1 MGEAKQRDLVSQQQV
16 VEALGLETANGRL
29 KVRWDGNAQAT
40 ALGQMPFFIEFLTI
54 TGLFDQWVAHCPLDY
69 KSPNG
74 SSRRDIL
81 GTWLLS
87 ILSGHWRYAH
97 VSAIRADGVNPRL
110 LGMSGVV
117 AEDTLRRALK
127 AIDETLGS
135 EWLSHHIGRTVLGLL
150 DAPWILD
157 VDATIKP
164 LYGKQQG
171 AVLGYNPHK
180 PGRPSHAYHS
190 YQVCGLRLMLGV
202 DVLAGNE
209 SHAHYTLPGLV
220 KLLDSLP
227 AQKRPKLVRGDAGLG
242 VEPMLCALEE
252 RGQSYLFKLRLTKN
266 VKRYIEK
273 LFWEQD
279 WSAVREGW
287 EGRNGELKLNGWSRA
302 RRVIVLRRALRGEAL
317 LADESQGILAF
328 IETDI
333 AAKRYE
339 YAVLVTDLK
348 HELLT
353 IAQLYRD
360 RADAENTFDEL
371 KNQWGWG
378 GFTTQDL
385 ARCRLSALAVALIY
399 NWWSLF
405 VRLGNPK
412 ARLEAITSRPF
423 LLSAVARQTTHG
435 GAQHLTITSQHAQA
449 NKAQSMLAAIH
460 ALINQFKVAAEQL
473 KTKSVWQLV
482 CEHILT
488 TVARFRSKIPRL
500 LAPPTPALA
509 PVNRCF

>member
-1 MGEAKQRDLVSQQQV
+1 MA
-16 VEALGLETANGRL
+16 
-29 KVRWDGNAQAT
+29 
-40 ALGQMPFFIEFLTI
+40 FFIEFLTV
-54 TGLFDQWVAHCPLDY
+54 TGLFDQWVANCPLDY

-97 VSAIRADGVNPRL
+97 VSTIRADGVNPRL

-117 AEDTLRRALK
+117 AEDTVRRALK
-127 AIDETLGS
+127 AIDETLGTA
-135 EWLSHHIGRTVLGLL
+135 WLSGHLGRTVLGLL

-157 VDATIKP
+157 VDVTIKP

-209 SHAHYTLPGLV
+209 SHAHDTLPGLIRLV
-220 KLLDSLP
+220 DSLP

-279 WSAVREGW
+279 WSELKEGW

-317 LADESQGILAF
+317 LAGVAGHSW
-328 IETDI
+328 
-333 AAKRYE
+333 
-339 YAVLVTDLK
+339 V
-348 HELLT
+348 
-353 IAQLYRD
+353 YRN
-360 RADAENTFDEL
+360 RHT
-371 KNQWGWG
+371 
-378 GFTTQDL
+378 
-385 ARCRLSALAVALIY
+385 
-399 NWWSLF
+399 
-405 VRLGNPK
+405 
-412 ARLEAITSRPF
+412 
-423 LLSAVARQTTHG
+423 RQT
-435 GAQHLTITSQHAQA
+435 L
-449 NKAQSMLAAIH
+449 
-460 ALINQFKVAAEQL
+460 
-473 KTKSVWQLV
+473 
-482 CEHILT
+482 
-488 TVARFRSKIPRL
+488 
-500 LAPPTPALA
+500 
-509 PVNRCF
+509 

>member
-1 MGEAKQRDLVSQQQV
+1 MGEAKSRALVARGEV
-16 VEALGLETANGRL
+16 VEALGLQSASGQL
-29 KVRWDGNAQAT
+29 KVRWDNKAQAT
-40 ALGQMPFFIEFLTI
+40 VLGQMAFFIEFLTV
-54 TGLFDQWVAHCPLDY
+54 TGLFDQWVRDCPVHY

-81 GTWLLS
+81 GTWMLS

-97 VSAIRADGVNPRL
+97 VSAIRADGVNPGL
-110 LGMSGVV
+110 LGMSAVV
-117 AEDTLRRALK
+117 AEDTVRRALK
-127 AIDETLGS
+127 AIDEKAGCD
-135 EWLSHHIGRTVLGLL
+135 WLLRHIGRTVLGLL

-157 VDATIKP
+157 VDVTIKP

-171 AVLGYNPHK
+171 ALVGYNPHK

-190 YQVCGLRLMLGV
+190 YQVSGLRLMLGV
-202 DVLAGNE
+202 DVVAGNQ
-209 SHAHYTLPGLV
+209 SHVNQTLPGLLR
-220 KLLDSLP
+220 LLDALP
-227 AQKRPKLVRGDAGLG
+227 QSKRPKLVRGDAGLG
-242 VEPMLCALEE
+242 VEPMLGALEE
-252 RGQSYLFKLRLTKN
+252 RGQRYLFKLRLTKN

-279 WSAVREGW
+279 WRDVGEQW
-287 EGRNGELKLNGWSRA
+287 EGREGELRLSGWSRT

-328 IETDI
+328 IEADR

-339 YAVLVTDLK
+339 YAVLVTDLDQ
-348 HELLT
+348 ELLT
-353 IAQLYRD
+353 VAQLYRD

-378 GFTTQDL
+378 GFTTHDL
-385 ARCRLSALAVALIY
+385 ARCRLAALGVALIY

-412 ARLEAITSRPF
+412 ARMEAITSRPF

-435 GAQHLTITSQHAQA
+435 GAQHLRITSQHANQD
-449 NKAQSMLAAIH
+449 KAKVLLAGIH
-460 ALINQFKVAAEQL
+460 QLLVRLKAVAEQL
-473 KTKSVWQLV
+473 KGKSVWQLV
-482 CEHILT
+482 CEHLLT
-488 TVARFRSKIPRL
+488 TVAHFKSNIPWV
-500 LAPPTPALA
+500 LAPPTPAL
-509 PVNRCF
+509 PPGNCGF

>member
-1 MGEAKQRDLVSQQQV
+1 MGEAKKRELVTREHV
-16 VEALGLETANGRL
+16 VEALGLETASGRL

-40 ALGQMPFFIEFLTI
+40 TLGQMAFFVEFLTV
-54 TGLFDQWVAHCPLDY
+54 TGLFDQWVADCPLKY

-74 SSRRDIL
+74 SSPRDIL

-87 ILSGHWRYAH
+87 IVSGHWRYAH
-97 VSAIRADGVNPRL
+97 VSAIRADGVNPGL

-127 AIDETLGS
+127 AIDEQLGPQ
-135 EWLSHHIGRTVLGLL
+135 WLTGHIGRTVLGLL

-157 VDATIKP
+157 VDVTIKP

-171 AVLGYNPHK
+171 AVVGYNPHK

-190 YQVCGLRLMLGV
+190 YQVSGLRLMLGV
-202 DVLAGNE
+202 DVLAGNQ
-209 SHAHYTLPGLV
+209 SHANHTLPGLV
-220 KLLDSLP
+220 SILDGL
-227 AQKRPKLVRGDAGLG
+227 AAHRRPKLVRGDAGLAG
-242 VEPMLCALEE
+242 EPMLYALEA
-252 RGQSYLFKLRLTKN
+252 RGQNYLFKLRLTRN
-266 VKRYIEK
+266 VKRYVEK
-273 LFWEQD
+273 CFWDEN
-279 WSAVREGW
+279 WREAGQGW
-287 EGRNGELKLNGWSRA
+287 EGRDGELKLDGWSRT
-302 RRVIVLRRALRGEAL
+302 RRVMVLRRPMRGEAL

-328 IETDI
+328 IEANI
-333 AAKRYE
+333 PAKRYE

-360 RADAENTFDEL
+360 RADSENTFDEL

-435 GAQHLTITSQHAQA
+435 GAQHLTITSQHADA
-449 NKAQSMLAAIH
+449 NKAQSMLAHIH
-460 ALINQFKVAAEQL
+460 GLINRFKVAAEQL
-473 KTKSVWQLV
+473 RTKSVWQLV
-482 CEHILT
+482 CEHIMT
-488 TVARFRSKIPRL
+488 TVAHFRSKVPRV
-500 LAPPTPALA
+500 LALPTPALA
-509 PVNRCF
+509 PVN

>member
-40 ALGQMPFFIEFLTI
+40 VLGQMPFFIEFLTI
-54 TGLFDQWVAHCPLDY
+54 TGLFDQWVADCPLDY

-74 SSRRDIL
+74 SNRRDIL

-117 AEDTLRRALK
+117 AEDTLRGALK
-127 AIDETLGS
+127 AVDETLGS

-190 YQVCGLRLMLGV
+190 YQVCGLRLILGV

-220 KLLDSLP
+220 KLLDSLA

-279 WSAVREGW
+279 WSEVREGW

-302 RRVIVLRRALRGEAL
+302 RRVIVLRRAFRGEAL
-317 LADESQGILAF
+317 LADESQGILGF

-353 IAQLYRD
+353 IAQLYRN

-423 LLSAVARQTTHG
+423 LLSAVGRQTTHG

-449 NKAQSMLAAIH
+449 NKAQSMLGAIH

-473 KTKSVWQLV
+473 KTKSVWQLL

-488 TVARFRSKIPRL
+488 TVAHFRSKIPRL
-500 LAPPTPALA
+500 LAPPTPDLA

>member
-1 MGEAKQRDLVSQQQV
+1 MGEAKQRDLVSQQGV
-16 VEALGLETANGRL
+16 VGALGLETANGRL

-40 ALGQMPFFIEFLTI
+40 ALGQMPFFTEFLTI
-54 TGLFDQWVAHCPLDY
+54 TGLFDQWVADCPLDY

-135 EWLSHHIGRTVLGLL
+135 EWLLHHIGRTVLGLL

-220 KLLDSLP
+220 KLLDRLP

-279 WSAVREGW
+279 WSEVREGW

-328 IETDI
+328 IETDM

-460 ALINQFKVAAEQL
+460 ALINQFQVAAEQL

-488 TVARFRSKIPRL
+488 TVARFRSKIPPL
-500 LAPPTPALA
+500 LAPPSPALA

>member
-40 ALGQMPFFIEFLTI
+40 VLGQMPFFIEFLTI
-54 TGLFDQWVAHCPLDY
+54 TGLFDQWVADCPLDY

-127 AIDETLGS
+127 AVDETLGS

-190 YQVCGLRLMLGV
+190 YQVCGLRLILGV

-279 WSAVREGW
+279 WSEVREGW

-302 RRVIVLRRALRGEAL
+302 RRVIVLRRALRGGVL
-317 LADESQGILAF
+317 LADESQGILGF

-353 IAQLYRD
+353 IAQLYRN

-423 LLSAVARQTTHG
+423 LLSAVGRQTTHG

-449 NKAQSMLAAIH
+449 NKAQSMLGAIH

-473 KTKSVWQLV
+473 KTKSVWQLL

-488 TVARFRSKIPRL
+488 TVAHFRSKIPRL
-500 LAPPTPALA
+500 LAPPTPDLA

>member
-1 MGEAKQRDLVSQQQV
+1 MGEAKEREIASREQLI
-16 VEALGLETANGRL
+16 EALRLETASGRL
-29 KVRWDGNAQAT
+29 KVHWDGRAQAT
-40 ALGQMPFFIEFLTI
+40 AHGQMAFFIEFLTV
-54 TGLFDQWVAHCPLDY
+54 TGLFDQWVGDCPLDY
-69 KSPNG
+69 KSPNQ

-97 VSAIRADGVNPRL
+97 VSTIRADGVNPKL
-110 LGMSGVV
+110 LGMSAVV
-117 AEDTLRRALK
+117 AEDTVRRALK
-127 AIDETLGS
+127 AIDERLGAQ
-135 EWLSHHIGRTVLGLL
+135 WLSRHLGRTVLGLL

-157 VDATIKP
+157 VDVTIKP

-171 AVLGYNPHK
+171 AVLGYNPHR

-202 DVLAGNE
+202 DVLAGNQ
-209 SHAHYTLPGLV
+209 SHAHDTLPGLM

-227 AQKRPKLVRGDAGLG
+227 AEKRPKLVRGDAGLG
-242 VEPMLCALEE
+242 LEPILCALEE

-279 WSAVREGW
+279 WRQLKDGW

-302 RRVIVLRRALRGEAL
+302 RRVMVLRRALRGEAL
-317 LADESQGILAF
+317 LADESQGLLAF
-328 IETDI
+328 IETDVP
-333 AAKRYE
+333 AKRYE
-339 YAVLVTDLK
+339 YAVLVTDLS

-405 VRLGNPK
+405 VRLGNPQ

-423 LLSAVARQTTHG
+423 LLSAVARQTHHSG
-435 GAQHLTITSQHAQA
+435 EKHLTITSQHAQA
-449 NKAQSMLAAIH
+449 KQAQSMLTAIH
-460 ALINQFKVAAEQL
+460 SLINQFKAAAEQL
-473 KTKSVWQLV
+473 KTKSVWQFV

-488 TVARFRSKIPRL
+488 TVARFSSRVPRA

-509 PVNRCF
+509 PA